1 MWIVCLNVLADP
13 PPLPPP
19 KKKKTKKE
27 LIYSNYGL
35 KCLIFE
41 LK

>member
-13 PPLPPP
+13 PPPPP
-19 KKKKTKKE
+19 KKKKRKKE
-27 LIYSNYGL
+27 LINSNYGL